1 MTGFFIM
8 KPFDKI
14 KVKICC
20 IQSIE
25 EAWIAVDQGA
35 SAVGLVADM
44 PSGPGVISIEQI
56 SNIAKKIPPAVST
69 FLLTSKT
76 APRKIIEE
84 YKIANTSAIQLVD
97 EVKLSDYKILREELP
112 YVKLI
117 QVIHVTDESI
127 VETALNIQNYVD
139 AVLLDSGNPN
149 LKVKELGGTGRV
161 HNWEI
166 SEMIRE
172 SIAIPVFLAGGLNP
186 KNVKEAIEKV
196 RPYGVD
202 VCSGVRTEGKLDTAK
217 LAAFIRSTHIN
228 PTNRN

>member
-117 QVIHVTDESI
+117 QVIHVTDDSI

-166 SEMIRE
+166 SEMIRV

-217 LAAFIRSTHIN
+217 LAEFIRSTHIN